1 MSIRSAA
8 SILCAAAGL
17 LLAAPEAQAQ
27 PAVKVARIGYLS
39 TLSANSD
46 TANREAFRKGLAAL
60 GYVEGQNALIEARH
74 ANGNLERLPELANEI
89 VRANPD
95 VIVAATTPA
104 VRAVQRATAAIPVV
118 MAFAGDPAGDGLV
131 ASLPRPGG
139 NTTGLS
145 AAVTEIAAKRVEF
158 LHAVV
163 PKATRFVLLATPTA
177 SNSMVSATEQAGRVL
192 GARVV
197 RVPVRDAADVTR
209 ALTESNARVDGVIV
223 DLAIQRNVAQI
234 LELAGKRKLPT
245 VSGPGEF
252 AVRGGLLAYGADYPD
267 LFRRAAAFVDKI
279 LKGARPA
286 ELPVEQPT
294 KFVLIVNLNTA
305 KALGLKIP
313 PALLARADEVIQ

>member
-1 MSIRSAA
+1 
-8 SILCAAAGL
+8 
-17 LLAAPEAQAQ
+17 
-27 PAVKVARIGYLS
+27 
-39 TLSANSD
+39 
-46 TANREAFRKGLAAL
+46 
-60 GYVEGQNALIEARH
+60 
-74 ANGNLERLPELANEI
+74 
-89 VRANPD
+89 
-95 VIVAATTPA
+95 
-104 VRAVQRATAAIPVV
+104 
-118 MAFAGDPAGDGLV
+118 
-131 ASLPRPGG
+131 
-139 NTTGLS
+139 
-145 AAVTEIAAKRVEF
+145 
-158 LHAVV
+158 
-163 PKATRFVLLATPTA
+163 
-177 SNSMVSATEQAGRVL
+177 VL

-223 DLAIQRNVAQI
+223 DLAIQRNVGQI

-294 KFVLIVNLNTA
+294 KFVLIVNLKTA